1 MKVKLLNAT
10 PLKIAI
16 KAIRRCYDSCGDD
29 LGKKDIKLLKSI
41 IKNGHTSTI
50 EHIYFTFDIKDISR
64 AALQELARHRIAS
77 LSVESTRYTLKKLKN
92 IDIREFKYEDYLVYT
107 NNPEVD
113 KYSRASLDHT
123 ISCLKGNIKN
133 DLAKYSLPES
143 YKTSLIWTINARSLR
158 NFLELRSSSK
168 ALWELRELS
177 IKIIDSLPEEYLVL
191 FKDII
196 KGDEQWDTDPI

>member
-1 MKVKLLNAT
+1 MEVKLLNAT

-16 KAIRRCYDSCGDD
+16 KAIRRCYDSCGDN
-29 LGKKDIKLLKSI
+29 LGKKDLKLLKSI

-50 EHIYFTFDIKDISR
+50 EHIYFTFDIQGISR

-92 IDIREFKYEDYLVYT
+92 IDTREFKYEDYLVET
-107 NNPEVD
+107 GNPIVD
-113 KYSRASLDHT
+113 IYSRVGLDRT
-123 ISCLKGNIKN
+123 ISCLEDNIKN
-133 DLAKYSLPES
+133 DLTKYTLPES

-168 ALWELRELS
+168 ALWELRALS
-177 IKIIDSLPEEYLVL
+177 IDIIDSLPEEYLIL
-191 FKDII
+191 FEDII
-196 KGDEQWDTDPI
+196 KEDK

>member
-16 KAIRRCYDSCGDD
+16 EAIRRCYDSCGDD
-29 LGKKDIKLLKSI
+29 LGKKDLKLLKSI

-50 EHIYFTFDIKDISR
+50 EHIVFTFDIQGISR

-92 IDIREFKYEDYLVYT
+92 IDTREFKYEDYLVET
-107 NNPEVD
+107 GNPIVD
-113 KYSRASLDHT
+113 IYSRVALDRT
-123 ISCLKGNIKN
+123 ISCLKDNIKN
-133 DLAKYSLPES
+133 DLTKYTLPES

-168 ALWELRELS
+168 ALWELRALS
-177 IKIIDSLPEEYLVL
+177 IEIIDSLPEEYLIL

-196 KGDEQWDTDPI
+196 KEESDGL

>member
-29 LGKKDIKLLKSI
+29 LGKKDLKLLKSI

-50 EHIYFTFDIKDISR
+50 EHIYFTFDIQGISR

-92 IDIREFKYEDYLVYT
+92 IDTREIRYEDYLVET
-107 NNPEVD
+107 GNPLVD
-113 KYSRASLDHT
+113 RYSSFALDRT
-123 ISCLKGNIKN
+123 ISCLKDNIKN
-133 DLAKYSLPES
+133 DLTKYTLPES

-168 ALWELRELS
+168 ALWELRALS
-177 IKIIDSLPEEYLVL
+177 IEIIDSLPEEYLIL

-196 KGDEQWDTDPI
+196 GEESNGI

>member
-16 KAIRRCYDSCGDD
+16 EAIRRCYDSCGDD
-29 LGKKDIKLLKSI
+29 LGKKDLKLLKSI

-50 EHIYFTFDIKDISR
+50 EHIAFTFDIQGISR

-92 IDIREFKYEDYLVYT
+92 IDIREFKYEDYLVET
-107 NNPEVD
+107 GNPMVD
-113 KYSRASLDHT
+113 RYSRGALDRT
-123 ISCLKGNIKN
+123 ISCLNDKIKN
-133 DLAKYSLPES
+133 DLTKYTLPES

-168 ALWELRELS
+168 ALWELRALS
-177 IKIIDSLPEEYLVL
+177 IEIIDSLPEEYLIL
-191 FKDII
+191 FEDII
-196 KGDEQWDTDPI
+196 KEDK

>member
-16 KAIRRCYDSCGDD
+16 KAIRRCYDSCSDNLGEKD
-29 LGKKDIKLLKSI
+29 LKLLKSI

-50 EHIYFTFDIKDISR
+50 EHIVFTFDIKGISR

-92 IDIREFKYEDYLVYT
+92 IDIREFKYEDYLVQT
-107 NNPEVD
+107 NNPVVD
-113 KYSRASLDHT
+113 RYSRASLDHT
-123 ISCLKGNIKN
+123 ISCLKEHSIKN

-168 ALWELRELS
+168 ALWELRGLS
-177 IKIIDSLPEEYLVL
+177 IKIIDSLPKEYLIL
-191 FKDII
+191 FEDII
-196 KGDEQWDTDPI
+196 KGDE

>member
-29 LGKKDIKLLKSI
+29 LGKKDLKLLKSI

-50 EHIYFTFDIKDISR
+50 EHIVFTFDIQGISR

-92 IDIREFKYEDYLVYT
+92 IDTREIRYEDYLVET
-107 NNPEVD
+107 GNPLVD
-113 KYSRASLDHT
+113 RYSSFALDRT
-123 ISCLKGNIKN
+123 ISCLKDNIKN
-133 DLAKYSLPES
+133 DLTKYTLPES

-168 ALWELRELS
+168 ALWELRALS
-177 IKIIDSLPEEYLVL
+177 IEIIDSLPEEYLIL
-191 FKDII
+191 FEDII
-196 KGDEQWDTDPI
+196 KEDK

>member
-1 MKVKLLNAT
+1 MEVKLLNAT

-16 KAIRRCYDSCGDD
+16 KAVRRCYDSCGDD
-29 LGKKDIKLLKSI
+29 LGKKDLKLLKSI

-50 EHIYFTFDIKDISR
+50 EHIVFTFDIQGISR

-92 IDIREFKYEDYLVYT
+92 IDTREIKYEDYLVET
-107 NNPEVD
+107 GNPIVD
-113 KYSRASLDHT
+113 IYSRVGLDRT
-123 ISCLKGNIKN
+123 IFCLNDNIKN
-133 DLAKYSLPES
+133 DLTKYTLPES

-168 ALWELRELS
+168 ALWELRALS
-177 IKIIDSLPEEYLVL
+177 TQIIDSLPEEYLIL
-191 FKDII
+191 FEDII
-196 KGDEQWDTDPI
+196 KGE

>member
-16 KAIRRCYDSCGDD
+16 KAIRRCYDSCSDD
-29 LGKKDIKLLKSI
+29 LGKKDLKLLKSI

-50 EHIYFTFDIKDISR
+50 EHIYFTFDIKGISR

-113 KYSRASLDHT
+113 RYSRASLDHT
-123 ISCLKGNIKN
+123 ISCLKDNVKN

-168 ALWELRELS
+168 ALWELRKLS
-177 IKIIDSLPEEYLVL
+177 IEIIDSLPEEYLVL

-196 KGDEQWDTDPI
+196 KEESNGI

>member
-10 PLKIAI
+10 PLKIVI

-29 LGKKDIKLLKSI
+29 LGKKDLKLLKSI

-50 EHIYFTFDIKDISR
+50 EHIVFTFDIQGISR

-92 IDIREFKYEDYLVYT
+92 IDTREFRYEDYLVET
-107 NNPEVD
+107 GNPIVD
-113 KYSRASLDHT
+113 TYSRVGLDRT
-123 ISCLKGNIKN
+123 ISCLEDNIKN
-133 DLAKYSLPES
+133 DLTKYTLPES

-168 ALWELRELS
+168 ALWELRALS
-177 IKIIDSLPEEYLVL
+177 TQIIDSLPEEYLIL

-196 KGDEQWDTDPI
+196 GEESNGI

>member
-29 LGKKDIKLLKSI
+29 LGKKDLKLLKSI

-50 EHIYFTFDIKDISR
+50 EHIVFTFDIQGISR

-92 IDIREFKYEDYLVYT
+92 IDTREIRYEDYLVET
-107 NNPEVD
+107 GNPLVD
-113 KYSRASLDHT
+113 RYSSFALDRT
-123 ISCLKGNIKN
+123 ISCLKDNIKN
-133 DLAKYSLPES
+133 DLTKYTLPES

-168 ALWELRELS
+168 ALWELRALS
-177 IKIIDSLPEEYLVL
+177 IEIIDSLPEEYLIL

-196 KGDEQWDTDPI
+196 GEESNGL

>member
-1 MKVKLLNAT
+1 MKVKLLNVT

-16 KAIRRCYDSCGDD
+16 KAIRRCYDSCSDD
-29 LGKKDIKLLKSI
+29 LGKKDLKLLKSI

-50 EHIYFTFDIKDISR
+50 EHIYFTFDIKGISR

-113 KYSRASLDHT
+113 RYSRASLDHT
-123 ISCLKGNIKN
+123 ISCLKDNVKN

-168 ALWELRELS
+168 ALWELRKLS
-177 IKIIDSLPEEYLVL
+177 IEIIDSLPEEYLVL

-196 KGDEQWDTDPI
+196 KEESNGI

>member
-29 LGKKDIKLLKSI
+29 LGKKDLKLLKSI

-50 EHIYFTFDIKDISR
+50 EHITFTFDIQGISR

-92 IDIREFKYEDYLVYT
+92 IDTREFKYEDYLVET
-107 NNPEVD
+107 GNTIVD
-113 KYSRASLDHT
+113 VFNRVGLDRT
-123 ISCLKGNIKN
+123 ISCLNENIKN
-133 DLAKYSLPES
+133 DLTKYTLPES

-168 ALWELRELS
+168 ALWELRALS
-177 IKIIDSLPEEYLVL
+177 MEIIDSLPEEYLIL
-191 FKDII
+191 FEDII
-196 KGDEQWDTDPI
+196 KEDK

>member
-29 LGKKDIKLLKSI
+29 LGKKDLKLLKSI

-50 EHIYFTFDIKDISR
+50 EHIVFTFDIQGISR

-92 IDIREFKYEDYLVYT
+92 IDTREFKYEDYLVET
-107 NNPEVD
+107 GNPIVD
-113 KYSRASLDHT
+113 TYSRVGLDRT
-123 ISCLKGNIKN
+123 ISCLEDNIKN
-133 DLAKYSLPES
+133 DLTKYTLPES

-168 ALWELRELS
+168 ALWELRALS
-177 IKIIDSLPEEYLVL
+177 IEIIDSLPEEYLIL

-196 KGDEQWDTDPI
+196 GEESNGI

>member
-16 KAIRRCYDSCGDD
+16 KAIRRCYDSCSDD
-29 LGKKDIKLLKSI
+29 LGKKDLKLLKSI

-50 EHIYFTFDIKDISR
+50 EHIYFTFDIKGISR

-113 KYSRASLDHT
+113 RYSRASLDHT
-123 ISCLKGNIKN
+123 ISCLKDNVKN

-168 ALWELRELS
+168 ALWELRKLS
-177 IKIIDSLPEEYLVL
+177 IEIIDSLPEEYLVL
-191 FKDII
+191 FRDII
-196 KGDEQWDTDPI
+196 KEESNGI